1 MFYFCKIGNLEV
13 LKSDK
18 LNIAHFFTTR
28 NSILKTKDPAFIQ
41 AAEENKAFFKN
52 YYNLKRLISPSQ
64 THTSNVCIVD
74 DNDIYED
81 TDALILDKKDIG
93 IFLNFADCV
102 PVIMYDTK
110 NNAASIIHAGWRGTK
125 EQIVK
130 KAFYK
135 LNSRYN
141 SNPDDIVALI
151 EYLQFVKNV
160 LKQVKILPLCSL
172 LPYRITAGAQIIL
185 RVNIMPTLK
194 KLINA
199 R

>member
-18 LNIAHFFTTR
+18 LNITHFFTTR

-64 THTSNVCIVD
+64 THTSNVRLVD

-135 LNSRYN
+135 LNSHYN

-151 EYLQFVKNV
+151 GPS
-160 LKQVKILPLCSL
+160 IC
-172 LPYRITAGAQIIL
+172 
-185 RVNIMPTLK
+185 
-194 KLINA
+194 
-199 R
+199 